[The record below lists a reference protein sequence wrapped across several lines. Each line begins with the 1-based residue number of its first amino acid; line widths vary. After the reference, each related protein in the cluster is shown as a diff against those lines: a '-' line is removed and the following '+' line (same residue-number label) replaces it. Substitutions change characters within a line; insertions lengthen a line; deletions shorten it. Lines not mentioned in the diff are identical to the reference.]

1 MVVDAD
7 GETEGHDRDG
17 EDEGSAV
24 LVTLD
29 DRAGA
34 VGAEGDCVLAAVVHQ
49 VLAVARRPWIVHRII
64 GISEWIS
71 HFGYFYS
78 LAGCIFT
85 KLDEC
90 LSLGEIINVAIQN
103 ALPVSYLTN
112 GQRVPEDIDIAE
124 ATAMV
129 AQAEQLRMAH
139 NSSGHQWYQD
149 GLTRTEET
157 YA

>member
-64 GISEWIS
+64 GISEGIS

-78 LAGCIFT
+78 LAGCIFGICADASR
-85 KLDEC
+85 L
-90 LSLGEIINVAIQN
+90 
-103 ALPVSYLTN
+103 
-112 GQRVPEDIDIAE
+112 
-124 ATAMV
+124 
-129 AQAEQLRMAH
+129 
-139 NSSGHQWYQD
+139 
-149 GLTRTEET
+149 ET
-157 YA
+157 

>member
-34 VGAEGDCVLAAVVHQ
+34 VGAEGDGILAAVVHQ

-64 GISEWIS
+64 GISEGIS

-78 LAGCIFT
+78 LAGCIFGICADASR
-85 KLDEC
+85 L
-90 LSLGEIINVAIQN
+90 
-103 ALPVSYLTN
+103 
-112 GQRVPEDIDIAE
+112 
-124 ATAMV
+124 
-129 AQAEQLRMAH
+129 
-139 NSSGHQWYQD
+139 
-149 GLTRTEET
+149 ET
-157 YA
+157 